1 MSNKYN
7 GWTNYATWRVNLEVF
22 DGLHLDI
29 YCGRES
35 VADAMHEGDAVR
47 VVSDALREFCE
58 DCAGDVIAHD
68 LRMWQGTTPNGVTWP
83 DVVRMFC
90 EVGLLEVNW
99 REIAG
104 HVLEDHAP
112 DLEEAYAEQ
121 YSVTT
126 TEAASVL
133 ASNLEFLKTID

>member
-7 GWTNYATWRVNLEVF
+7 GWTNYATWRVNRDVF
-22 DGLHLDI
+22 NGLHLDI

-47 VVSDALREFCE
+47 VVSDALRKFSQKCF
-58 DCAGDVIAHD
+58 GDIFAND

-90 EVGLLEVNW
+90 KVGFSDVNW
-99 REIAG
+99 REIAA
-104 HVLEDHAP
+104 HVIEDHAT

-121 YSVTT
+121 YGVTT